1 MPIYNRL
8 EKGNVPVQLWAPIHE
23 VESQALDQLTNISR
37 LPFVFKHVAAMPDVH
52 MGKGATVGSVIASKE
67 MVIPAAVGVD
77 IGCGMAALKTNI
89 NKDQLSEKLPLL
101 RKRIEDRIP
110 LGPDCNETITA
121 TAENWKGWRKWKN
134 LHLNRDARDDT
145 RLWKKAQSQLGSLG
159 GGNHFIEMCLD
170 EHDNV
175 WLMLHSGSRNIG
187 KVIAEYHMN
196 KAKDLLR
203 LSETKIPDLDL
214 AYFLDHQDE
223 FHQYWH
229 DLKWAQDFALENRKE
244 MIRSIL
250 EILRKLFAKKIKL
263 KVLEEVHCH
272 HNYVAEEV
280 HFDQKLYVTRKGAVN
295 AEKDQ
300 LGIIPGSMGAKS
312 YIVRGKGNVESF
324 CSCSHGAGRLM
335 SRSKA
340 KKMFTVEDLKAQT
353 QGVECRKDSRVLDEI
368 PGAYKDIDQ
377 VMERQKDLVEIVAT
391 LKQVLCVKG

>member
-1 MPIYNRL
+1 
-8 EKGNVPVQLWAPIHE
+8 
-23 VESQALDQLTNISR
+23 
-37 LPFVFKHVAAMPDVH
+37 MPDVH
-52 MGKGATVGSVIASKE
+52 LGKGATVGSVIASQE

-89 NKDQLSEKLPLL
+89 NKDDLGARLPLL

-110 LGPDCNETITA
+110 LGPDDNDRISA
-121 TAENWKGWRKWKN
+121 TAENWKGWRYWDK
-134 LHLNRDARDDT
+134 LHLNRGSRDDT

-170 EHDNV
+170 ENESV

-203 LSETKIPDLDL
+203 MSESKIPNLDL
-214 AYFLDHQDE
+214 AYFLDHQAE
-223 FHQYWH
+223 FHEYWQ

-244 MIRSIL
+244 MIRCII
-250 EILRKLFAKKIKL
+250 EILRKLFAKKTKL
-263 KVLEEVHCH
+263 KILEEIHSH
-272 HNYVAEEV
+272 HNYVAEEF
-280 HFDQKLYVTRKGAVN
+280 HFKQKLYVTRKGAVN
-295 AEKDQ
+295 AEKDR

-312 YIVRGKGNVESF
+312 YIVKGKGNLDSF
-324 CSCSHGAGRLM
+324 CSCSHGAGRRM

-340 KKMFTVEDLKAQT
+340 KKTFTVEDLQKQT
-353 QGVECRKDSRVLDEI
+353 QGVECRKDSRVIDEI
-368 PGAYKDIDQ
+368 PGAYKDIDE